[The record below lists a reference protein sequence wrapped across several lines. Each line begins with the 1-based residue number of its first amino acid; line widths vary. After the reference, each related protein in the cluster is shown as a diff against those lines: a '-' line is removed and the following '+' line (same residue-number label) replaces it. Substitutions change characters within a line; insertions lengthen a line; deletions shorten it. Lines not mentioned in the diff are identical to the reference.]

1 MGGMEDGSLCGED
14 MDPMAIGG
22 WCVAGTD
29 MGTKMEAAIT
39 ECYNGPTEEAEGK
52 AGKKKPGKG
61 GKKKPGKGGK
71 GGKGKAGKGGK
82 GGKCPSYDEIVS
94 KIDSETADEQCFME
108 KMGWV
113 DNDYNFLQDVH
124 DADMASLNSAL
135 TDRMDEQEFEECA
148 TEMMEKMGTEGEKCA
163 DSYTEE
169 EIDNLKMIGQA
180 IAYSTCGHKIF
191 TKACGAYAKESFIQF
206 MESKNTSAGK

>member
-1 MGGMEDGSLCGED
+1 MG
-14 MDPMAIGG
+14 DPMAIGG

-39 ECYNGPTEEAEGK
+39 ECYNGPTEEAEGR
-52 AGKKKPGKG
+52 AGKK
-61 GKKKPGKGGK
+61 
-71 GGKGKAGKGGK
+71 GKGKAGKGGK

-206 MESKNTSAGK
+206 MESKNTPAGK

>member
-1 MGGMEDGSLCGED
+1 M
-14 MDPMAIGG
+14 
-22 WCVAGTD
+22 GTD

-39 ECYNGPTEEAEGK
+39 KCYNGPTEEAEGRAGKKGKGK

-61 GKKKPGKGGK
+61 GKGGEEGETQGGK
-71 GGKGKAGKGGK
+71 GGKKKPGKGGK

-206 MESKNTSAGK
+206 MESKNTPAGK

>member
-1 MGGMEDGSLCGED
+1 MGGSED

-39 ECYNGPTEEAEGK
+39 ECYNGPTEEAEGR
-52 AGKKKPGKG
+52 AGKKGKGKG

-135 TDRMDEQEFEECA
+135 TD
-148 TEMMEKMGTEGEKCA
+148 
-163 DSYTEE
+163 
-169 EIDNLKMIGQA
+169 
-180 IAYSTCGHKIF
+180 
-191 TKACGAYAKESFIQF
+191 
-206 MESKNTSAGK
+206 